1 MAKSSLDKKFDQI
14 REREESKT
22 FSSKKRS
29 RIVSKF
35 VNNRLAVFGL
45 VIFTIIVLATIFA
58 PLLSPYDPM
67 RVDLRSMRQPP
78 SFAHWFGTDNTGRD
92 VFTRVLFGGRVSIF
106 IGLGRS
112 QFYFY

>member
-45 VIFTIIVLATIFA
+45 VIFSIIVLATIFA
-58 PLLSPYDPM
+58 PLLSPYDPF
-67 RVDLRSMRQPP
+67 RVDLRSMRQSP
-78 SFAHWFGTDNTGRD
+78 SFPHWFGTDYT
-92 VFTRVLFGGRVSIF
+92 
-106 IGLGRS
+106 
-112 QFYFY
+112 